1 MTVSFGVEFEFD
13 LIKPNNERHIGA
25 GETPYYIAP
34 NWDYQPDQSATCELR
49 SPVFTSLEQ
58 FIREVNSQFAR
69 MVEINSRYIPYPF
82 CERDRRLGQ
91 HMHIGLPDRRLTIRA
106 KTKIAK
112 LAVNFYPLLAAL
124 HAQPIPSMR
133 ALTSMYARSI
143 AYYRSVIHLDHFC
156 EISDA
161 DEGTVEFRIFDA
173 NIPQAS
179 LVCAWILTQIAKV
192 ALRNR
197 REEDGSSF
205 DFSAYDQERNRALR
219 YGLVALEVTNYLR
232 KLKEVIGAAEIPN
245 IAAIKEALYLLA
257 RYRLNFYG
265 VLKYT
270 NVRHYDYFK
279 AQYRDCSKF
288 LENLLTI
295 QNIQHGDKIR
305 RWINEA
311 QQIEN
316 LDQLIGLSIA
326 VDRSLA
332 EGLTH
337 VVEDRAAE
345 RAATHPTS
353 TTPILVGLTRSRV
366 RESIINRTYVICR
379 LGSVGSLS
387 ADEVAEHVSMLLR
400 LHGEGVVNVLTA
412 NEIIRTPAR
421 FYVFVAQDLNTNVI
435 QICGAI
441 AINLQT
447 GEISCLV
454 VDRRFRR
461 LGIARLL
468 LEHVINVARSRGLKR
483 VHAYVR
489 KNNEASIALHRSLGF
504 VESGRS
510 DRAIKF
516 VRELGGE

>member
-1 MTVSFGVEFEFD
+1 MSISFGVEFEIDF
-13 LIKPNNERHIGA
+13 IKPNNERYVGV
-25 GETPYYIAP
+25 GETPYYIAEG
-34 NWDYQPDQSATCELR
+34 WGSQPDQTATNELR

-58 FIREVNSQFAR
+58 FITEVNRQFGY
-69 MVEINSRYIPYPF
+69 MVENNPRFVPYPL
-82 CERDRRLGQ
+82 CARGRNLGQ
-91 HMHIGLPDRRLTIRA
+91 HMHIGQPNRMLSEGSKI
-106 KTKIAK
+106 KIAK
-112 LAVNFYPLLAAL
+112 LALNFYPLLAAL
-124 HAQPIPSMR
+124 HAQPIPSVR
-133 ALTSMYARSI
+133 GLTSMYARSVS
-143 AYYRSVIHLDHFC
+143 YYRSVIHRDHFC
-156 EISDA
+156 EISDSSH
-161 DEGTVEFRIFDA
+161 GTVEFRIFDA

-179 LVCAWILTQIAKV
+179 LTCAWILTEIAKR

-197 REEDGSSF
+197 REEDPNSI
-205 DFSAYDQERNRALR
+205 DFNAYNEERSKALR
-219 YGLVALEVTNYLR
+219 YGLVSLDVTNYLR
-232 KLKEVIGAAEIPN
+232 KLKEVIGAQEIPN
-245 IAAIKEALYLLA
+245 IPSLKEALYLLA

-270 NVRHYDYFK
+270 NAKHYDYFK
-279 AQYRDCSKF
+279 AQYKDCSKF

-295 QNIQHGDKIR
+295 QNIQHEDKIR
-305 RWINEA
+305 NWVNEA
-311 QQIEN
+311 NQIEN

-332 EGLTH
+332 EGLTQA
-337 VVEDRAAE
+337 VEQ
-345 RAATHPTS
+345 RAATQPTS
-353 TTPILVGLTRSRV
+353 TAPILVGLSRSRV
-366 RESIINRTYVICR
+366 RESITNRTYVICR

-387 ADEVAEHVSMLLR
+387 TDEVAEHVSMLLR
-400 LHGEGVVNVLTA
+400 SHGEGVVNVLSA

-447 GEISCLV
+447 GEISSLV

-483 VHAYVR
+483 VYAYVR

-510 DRAIKF
+510 DRSMLFIKYL
-516 VRELGGE
+516 VGG